1 MDAMN
6 DPKLIEALTR
16 IEMKL
21 DHITG
26 TYSKHL
32 EDHADHENR
41 LRSLEKRLWAIP
53 SMAVVISVATAV
65 LQYLH

>member
-41 LRSLEKRLWAIP
+41 LRSLEKKLWALP
-53 SMAVVISVATAV
+53 SASLLIAIASAVFQFI
-65 LQYLH
+65 H